1 MMDDPLD
8 FTPLDPS
15 VDPVRWEAVAD
26 AIRLRAAPEL
36 ARRTETGDVL
46 GIIGYWAR
54 PMLAAAMV
62 VVGISLAA
70 LATFRPQAAWG
81 GIVEA
86 LQLDEPVATWLEHEG
101 PLTTDDVLIAIEQ
114 RTASR

>member
-8 FTPLDPS
+8 LTPLDPF
-15 VDPVRWEAVAD
+15 VDPLRWEALAD

-36 ARRTETGDVL
+36 ARRAEAGDVL

-62 VVGISLAA
+62 IVAVSLTA
-70 LATFRPQAAWG
+70 LMMIRPQQSWG
-81 GIVEA
+81 GVVEA
-86 LQLDEPVATWLEHEG
+86 LQLDEPLATWLGNSG

>member
-8 FTPLDPS
+8 LTPLDPS
-15 VDPVRWEAVAD
+15 VDPVRWEALAD

-36 ARRTETGDVL
+36 ARRAEAGDVL
-46 GIIGYWAR
+46 GLIGYWAR

-62 VVGISLAA
+62 VVAVSLSA
-70 LATFRPQAAWG
+70 LTMIRPQQPFG
-81 GIVEA
+81 GLVEA
-86 LQLDEPVATWLEHEG
+86 LLLEEPVASWLETSG
-101 PLTTDDVLIAIEQ
+101 PMTTSDVLLAIEQ